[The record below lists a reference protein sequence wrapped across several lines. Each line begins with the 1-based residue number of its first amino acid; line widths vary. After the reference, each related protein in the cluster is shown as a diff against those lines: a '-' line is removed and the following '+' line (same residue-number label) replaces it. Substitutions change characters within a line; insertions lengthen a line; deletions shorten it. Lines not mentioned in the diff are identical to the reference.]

1 MSYTM
6 SDSSARDESSSPNP
20 SSRIVGVGG
29 VTQKCSELTPPFGH
43 TVKLPAAKVIQTAVC
58 SVTIFLI
65 RLLLLILT
73 LPLTALCAHLASR
86 YISHDEEPK
95 GWKRSVAS
103 TACCLGRLQLRIAGL
118 RITINGKAADPK
130 EARILVL
137 APHSALVDGFCL
149 LYHAKWTHLPSP
161 ISASENR
168 SIPIIGQLLSVAK
181 PIFVDREDADSK
193 KNVAGAITKR
203 AKSLNFPQ
211 VAIFPEGTNTNRKAL
226 LSFKPGAFNPGLPV
240 QPIILRYSGWDTYT
254 WTYGQNISNL
264 GALCFLTLCQPVI
277 YLEMEYMDVYKPNRE
292 EKSNPVLF
300 AGNVA
305 ALMGEKL
312 KIPISDWGMEN
323 GRLLTTALELGLTP
337 SVVDFNYFQIS
348 KQTGL
353 HWRDMKLLL
362 REFKF
367 LEPNE
372 AQKVKIKIVT
382 EYLTRK
388 IGEKLEKNSEADFEN
403 PEKLITFGQ
412 FVQLTGK
419 ILKDHDMI
427 RNL

>member
-1 MSYTM
+1 
-6 SDSSARDESSSPNP
+6 
-20 SSRIVGVGG
+20 
-29 VTQKCSELTPPFGH
+29 
-43 TVKLPAAKVIQTAVC
+43 
-58 SVTIFLI
+58 
-65 RLLLLILT
+65 
-73 LPLTALCAHLASR
+73 
-86 YISHDEEPK
+86 
-95 GWKRSVAS
+95 
-103 TACCLGRLQLRIAGL
+103 
-118 RITINGKAADPK
+118 
-130 EARILVL
+130 
-137 APHSALVDGFCL
+137 
-149 LYHAKWTHLPSP
+149 
-161 ISASENR
+161 
-168 SIPIIGQLLSVAK
+168 
-181 PIFVDREDADSK
+181 
-193 KNVAGAITKR
+193 
-203 AKSLNFPQ
+203 
-211 VAIFPEGTNTNRKAL
+211 
-226 LSFKPGAFNPGLPV
+226 
-240 QPIILRYSGWDTYT
+240 
-254 WTYGQNISNL
+254 
-264 GALCFLTLCQPVI
+264 
-277 YLEMEYMDVYKPNRE
+277 MEYMDVYKPNRE